1 MNSTVSDT
9 KQHIKMLIKELSSL
23 ESCKNHLQ
31 DEVIDRILF
40 LIELYIKDEV
50 DLFIKKS
57 TINGILQNKN
67 DKENHCNELES

>member
-1 MNSTVSDT
+1 MNSTMSDT

-23 ESCKNHLQ
+23 ESYKNHLQ

-57 TINGILQNKN
+57 TINTQLNNKDCE
-67 DKENHCNELES
+67 DK